1 MIIADAMSARL
12 AASILVVE
20 DDPQQIRVYA
30 RALPDC
36 RLTCVSNGSAALHAL
51 LDATPDLILLDHVLA
66 DGEKGADFLPRLKA
80 AAAHVPIIMVSGSL
94 DIREQLKALQ
104 GPRSAHYVI
113 EKPIDLEQLETT
125 IETALS
131 ECGIAEAISSL
142 QSMERAEML
151 DDNEPER
158 RFVERLARQ
167 HEILKRLRGAT
178 ERPNISALS
187 RDFGVARR
195 TIQRDLQ
202 DLIRRGQLKADDV
215 LDLEDR

>member
-1 MIIADAMSARL
+1 MIADAMSARV

-36 RLTCVSNGSAALHAL
+36 RLTCVANGTAALRAL
-51 LDATPDLILLDHVLA
+51 ADGTPDLILLDHILA
-66 DGEKGADFLPRLKA
+66 GGEKGADFLPQLKA
-80 AAAHVPIIMVSGSL
+80 AAAHVPVIVISGSL
-94 DIREQLKALQ
+94 DIRQQLKALQ
-104 GPRSAHYVI
+104 GPRAAHYVI
-113 EKPIDLEQLETT
+113 EKPVDLGLLETT

-131 ECGIAEAISSL
+131 ECGIAEAISAL

-151 DDNEPER
+151 DDQEPER

-167 HEILKRLRGAT
+167 HEILKRLRAAS
-178 ERPNISALS
+178 EKPNISALS
-187 RDFGVARR
+187 REFGVARR

-202 DLIRRGQLKADDV
+202 DLVRRGQVEAGALSDLAD
-215 LDLEDR
+215 E

>member
-1 MIIADAMSARL
+1 MIADPMCARL

-36 RLTCVSNGSAALHAL
+36 RLTCVANGSAALCAL
-51 LDATPDLILLDHVLA
+51 AESKPDLILLDHVLG
-66 DGEKGADFLPRLKA
+66 DGEKGTEFLPRLKA
-80 AAAHVPIIMVSGSL
+80 AAAHVPIIVVSGSL
-94 DIREQLKALQ
+94 DIRAQLKALQ
-104 GPRSAHYVI
+104 GPRAAHYVI
-113 EKPIDLEQLETT
+113 EKPVDLDELETT

-131 ECGIAEAISSL
+131 ECGIAEAIRAL
-142 QSMERAEML
+142 ESMERAEML
-151 DDNEPER
+151 DKNEPER

-167 HEILKRLRGAT
+167 HQILKRLRGT
-178 ERPNISALS
+178 REKPNVSALS

-202 DLIRRGQLKADDV
+202 DLIRRGQLDAAAFP
-215 LDLEDR
+215 DLNED